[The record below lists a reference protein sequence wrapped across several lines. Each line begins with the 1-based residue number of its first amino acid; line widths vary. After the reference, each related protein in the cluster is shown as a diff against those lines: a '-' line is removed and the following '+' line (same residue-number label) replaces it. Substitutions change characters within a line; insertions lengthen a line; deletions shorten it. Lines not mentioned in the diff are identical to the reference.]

1 MIRFFVEDVKFNLPK
16 KLLLKNWL
24 KSVIE
29 DYRKKVGDINFIFA
43 SDEYLYDLN
52 IKYLNHD
59 YYTDVITFPYN
70 EGNKIS
76 GDIYISVDRVK
87 DNAEKFSADFLEE
100 LYRVM
105 VHGVLHLLGYEDDTE
120 EKKLIMR
127 SKEDFYLQQL
137 KNLEK

>member
-1 MIRFFVEDVKFNLPK
+1 MIRFFTEDVKFNLPK
-16 KLLLKNWL
+16 KLLLKKWL

-29 DYRKKVGDINFIFA
+29 DYQKKVGDINFIFA

-59 YYTDVITFPYN
+59 YYTDVITFSYN

-76 GDIYISVDRVK
+76 GDIYISIDRVK
-87 DNAEKFSADFLEE
+87 DNAKKYSVDFFDE
-100 LYRVM
+100 LHRVM

-120 EKKLIMR
+120 EKKLTMR

-137 KNLEK
+137 KNLEQ